1 MNSDYLTIKNSTEN
15 TVVIEK
21 SKFICSISPVK
32 DESEA
37 KSFILK
43 IRKEHSMATHNCY
56 AYIADDK
63 GLIGKFSDDGEPQGT
78 AGFPMFDVLK
88 KRGIYKVC
96 AVVTRYFGGIK
107 LGTGGLARA
116 YSGSVSD
123 CLDHCDVVTMKYSHY
138 FHIEI
143 DYQELPK
150 IKKYC
155 ETNNIIIT
163 DSNFSENVKLSCV
176 VEAKSFSDFDKLVE
190 NFSSNFYNKVKIYLV
205 KSDYYSF

>member
-1 MNSDYLTIKNSTEN
+1 MHSDYLTIKKSNIN

-21 SKFICSISPVK
+21 SKFICNISPIK
-32 DESEA
+32 DESDA
-37 KSFILK
+37 KSFIEK
-43 IRKEHSMATHNCY
+43 ICKEHSMATHNCY

-63 GLIGKFSDDGEPQGT
+63 GLVGKFSDDGEPQGT

-88 KRGIYKVC
+88 KRGVFKVC

-107 LGTGGLARA
+107 LGTGGLTRA
-116 YSGSVSD
+116 YSGSISE
-123 CLDHCDVVTMKYSHY
+123 CLDKSEVVTMKYSHY
-138 FHIEI
+138 FYIDT

-155 ETNNIIIT
+155 ERNKIVIT
-163 DSNFSENVKLSCV
+163 ETLFSENVKLSCV
-176 VEAKSFSDFDKLVE
+176 VEAKSFPDFDKLVE
-190 NFSSNFYNKVKIYLV
+190 NLSSNFYSKAKIHYD